1 MLLTLPTGGGRAVLT
16 KGKEEFQKKAP
27 APRWAAGADESEPV
41 GELLRQ
47 LPLGLLQAG
56 QERRA
61 LDADDVGDG
70 LVGEAFLAELS
81 DTLGLRHELLQTLEE
96 LIQLRLLGKH
106 LFNRRSAVRNVIG
119 ERSIAARQRIVKR
132 DGRVVAEFAVE
143 AVAVAQPPFAARAEA
158 FAAILHAFPQ
168 RRAVSVIFAILV
180 LGDLVPGAGD
190 LVIDTFTL
198 VYIVLHLR
206 YLQFAGPEPEAE
218 RKKSVTDLSERDLTR
233 FDGPAT
239 LVGWYSYSVV
249 TAIGTRATS
258 ACRGERI

>member
-1 MLLTLPTGGGRAVLT
+1 MSCLSAARIERFLASLADTWLIAIRTAIASVSAGLLLRVLFIACLQSGASVFVLLTLPTGGGRAVLT

-61 LDADDVGDG
+61 LDADDVGDD

-168 RRAVSVIFAILV
+168 RRAPAVVLAILV
-180 LGDLVPGAGD
+180 LRDLVPMLGG
-190 LVIDTFTL
+190 LVVD
-198 VYIVLHLR
+198 
-206 YLQFAGPEPEAE
+206 
-218 RKKSVTDLSERDLTR
+218 
-233 FDGPAT
+233 
-239 LVGWYSYSVV
+239 
-249 TAIGTRATS
+249 AILLGFF
-258 ACRGERI
+258 CHEFFLL